1 MHNDKMGEAEHQSRP
16 YQRFDRIIGE
26 TGKILFEI
34 VGIATEMPHERGI
47 DILQAP
53 TRDHSIIARDEKTR
67 EHTEITHI
75 LPCIATRDSAV
86 CPRSVGL
93 RMATNNKLID
103 YALKVK
109 KNNEAEKAKKL
120 AEEAEKKEK
129 NRLAN
134 QRRAEKNRKKREAEE
149 TKLEKTFMTAMAG
162 LIKELK
168 ENDGH

>member
-1 MHNDKMGEAEHQSRP
+1 MHNDKMGEAEHQSCP

-34 VGIATEMPHERGI
+34 VGIATEMTHERGI

-75 LPCIATRDSAV
+75 LPCTATRDSAV
-86 CPRSVGL
+86 CPCRVGL

-103 YALKVK
+103 YAGQAQQHH
-109 KNNEAEKAKKL
+109 AEDI
-120 AEEAEKKEK
+120 EEDEGSATVF
-129 NRLAN
+129 ASHI
-134 QRRAEKNRKKREAEE
+134 RETPDVAQTHCRPSRGQDNTYSTTEICSFY
-149 TKLEKTFMTAMAG
+149 LCHIILF
-162 LIKELK
+162 L
-168 ENDGH
+168 